1 MNERE
6 LSVVTGASRGI
17 GKGIA
22 LRLAQE
28 NHDVMIFG
36 RDTNALK
43 DVQKEIKSKGVECE
57 YFTGDVADVKFV
69 TDSVSKI
76 LNKNKKI
83 DHLVNNAGIGIMKK
97 VVDADLDDF
106 KKQIDANLFGV
117 FNFSKAVLNSMI
129 EKGKG
134 SIINIASLAGKNSFV
149 GGAMYSATKHAVL
162 GFARSLMLEVRQ
174 YNIKVATI
182 CPGSVDTHFGSG
194 GHDPRSK
201 GEILQ
206 PEDVAEA
213 VMSIIK
219 LPLRA
224 LISEIDLRPTNP
236 KKQ

>member
-1 MNERE
+1 MAERE

-22 LRLAQE
+22 LRLARE
-28 NHDVMIFG
+28 KHDVIIFG
-36 RDTNALK
+36 RDISALK
-43 DVQKEIKSKGVECE
+43 DVQKEIKDIGVDCE
-57 YFTGDVADVKFV
+57 YFSGDVADAGFVK
-69 TDSVSKI
+69 DSINKI
-76 LNKNKKI
+76 LKNKKI
-83 DHLVNNAGIGIMKK
+83 DHLINNAGIGIMKK
-97 VVDADLDDF
+97 VIDAELDDF
-106 KKQIDANLFGV
+106 KKQVDANLFGV

-129 EKGKG
+129 ERRKG

-149 GGAMYSATKHAVL
+149 GGSMYSATKHAVL

-174 YNIKVATI
+174 YDIKVATI

-219 LPLRA
+219 LPVRA

-236 KKQ
+236 KK

>member
-1 MNERE
+1 MAERE

-22 LRLAQE
+22 LRLARE
-28 NHDVMIFG
+28 NHDVIIFG
-36 RDTNALK
+36 RDISALK
-43 DVQKEIKSKGVECE
+43 DVQKDIKDIGVNCE
-57 YFTGDVADVKFV
+57 YFSGDVADAGFV
-69 TDSVSKI
+69 NDSINTI
-76 LNKNKKI
+76 LKNKKI
-83 DHLVNNAGIGIMKK
+83 DHMVNNAGLGIMKK
-97 VVDADLDDF
+97 VIDAELDDF
-106 KKQIDANLFGV
+106 KKQVDANLFGI

-129 EKGKG
+129 ERRKG

-149 GGAMYSATKHAVL
+149 GGSMYSATKHAVL

-174 YNIKVATI
+174 YDIKVATI
-182 CPGSVDTHFGSG
+182 CPGSVDTHFSSG

-219 LPLRA
+219 LPVRA

-236 KKQ
+236 KK

>member
-1 MNERE
+1 MAERE

-22 LRLAQE
+22 LRLARE
-28 NHDVMIFG
+28 NHDVIIFG
-36 RDTNALK
+36 RDISALK
-43 DVQKEIKSKGVECE
+43 DVQKEIKDIGVDCE
-57 YFTGDVADVKFV
+57 YFSGDVADAGFV
-69 TDSVSKI
+69 NDSINKI
-76 LNKNKKI
+76 LKNKKI

-97 VVDADLDDF
+97 VIDAELDDF
-106 KKQIDANLFGV
+106 KKQVDANLFGI

-129 EKGKG
+129 ERRKG

-149 GGAMYSATKHAVL
+149 GGSMYSATKHAVL

-174 YNIKVATI
+174 YDIKVATI

-213 VMSIIK
+213 VMSVIK
-219 LPLRA
+219 LPVRA

-236 KKQ
+236 KK

>member
-1 MNERE
+1 MVERE

-36 RDTNALK
+36 RDADALK
-43 DVQKEIKSKGVECE
+43 DVQREIKDKGVDCE
-57 YFTGDVADVKFV
+57 YFTGDVADTEFV
-69 TDSVSKI
+69 NDSINKI
-76 LNKNKKI
+76 LRSKKI

-97 VVDADLDDF
+97 VIDADLDDF
-106 KKQIDANLFGV
+106 KKQVDANLFGV

-129 EKGKG
+129 ERRKG

-149 GGAMYSATKHAVL
+149 GGSMYSATKHAVL

-174 YNIKVATI
+174 YDIKVATI

-213 VMSIIK
+213 VMSVIK
-219 LPLRA
+219 LPVRA

-236 KKQ
+236 KK

>member
-43 DVQKEIKSKGVECE
+43 DVQKEIKSKGVQCE
-57 YFTGDVADVKFV
+57 YFAGDVADVKFV
-69 TDSVSKI
+69 TGSVSKI
-76 LNKNKKI
+76 LNKNNKI

-149 GGAMYSATKHAVL
+149 GGSMYSATKHAVL

-213 VMSIIK
+213 VISVIK

>member
-1 MNERE
+1 MTERE
-6 LSVVTGASRGI
+6 LSIVTGASRGI

-22 LRLAQE
+22 LRLAEE
-28 NHDVMIFG
+28 NYNVIIFG
-36 RDTNALK
+36 RDINALK
-43 DVQKEIKSKGVECE
+43 DVQKEIRDKGVECE
-57 YFTGDVADVKFV
+57 YFSGDVADVKFV
-69 TDSVSKI
+69 NDSVSKI
-76 LNKNKKI
+76 LSENKTI
-83 DHLVNNAGIGIMKK
+83 DLLVNNAGIGIMKK
-97 VVDADLDDF
+97 VIDAELNDF
-106 KKQIDANLFGV
+106 KKQVDANLFGV
-117 FNFSKAVLNSMI
+117 FNFSKAVLKSMI
-129 EKGKG
+129 ENEKG

-149 GGAMYSATKHAVL
+149 GGSMYSATKHAVL

-194 GHDPRSK
+194 AHDPRSK

-213 VMSIIK
+213 VISVIK
-219 LPLRA
+219 LPVRA

>member
-6 LSVVTGASRGI
+6 LSIVTGASRGI

-22 LRLAQE
+22 LRLAE
-28 NHDVMIFG
+28 EDHDVMIFG
-36 RDTNALK
+36 RDTDALK
-43 DVQKEIKSKGVECE
+43 DVQKEIKNKGVECD
-57 YFTGDVADVKFV
+57 YFSGDVADFNFV
-69 TDSVSKI
+69 NDSVNKI
-76 LNKNKKI
+76 LSDKQKI

-97 VVDADLDDF
+97 VIDADLDDF
-106 KKQIDANLFGV
+106 KKQVDANLFGV

-129 EKGKG
+129 VKQKG

-149 GGAMYSATKHAVL
+149 GGSMYSATKHAVL

-182 CPGSVDTHFGSG
+182 CPGSVDTRFGSG

-213 VMSIIK
+213 VVSVIK
-219 LPLRA
+219 LPVRA

>member
-1 MNERE
+1 MAGKE
-6 LSVVTGASRGI
+6 LSIVTGASRGI
-17 GKGIA
+17 GKGIS
-22 LRLAQE
+22 LRLAEE
-28 NHDVMIFG
+28 NHDVMVFG
-36 RDTNALK
+36 RDTAALK
-43 DVQKEIKSKGVECE
+43 DVQKEIIKKGVACD
-57 YFTGDVADVKFV
+57 FFSGDVADVAFV
-69 TDSVSKI
+69 NNSINKI
-76 LNKNKKI
+76 LDKYGKV
-83 DHLVNNAGIGIMKK
+83 DHLINNAGIGIMKK
-97 VVDADLDDF
+97 VVDAELEDF
-106 KKQIDANLFGV
+106 KKQMDANLFGV

-149 GGAMYSATKHAVL
+149 GGSMYSATKHAVL

-213 VMSIIK
+213 VISIIK
-219 LPLRA
+219 LPVRA

-236 KKQ
+236 KK